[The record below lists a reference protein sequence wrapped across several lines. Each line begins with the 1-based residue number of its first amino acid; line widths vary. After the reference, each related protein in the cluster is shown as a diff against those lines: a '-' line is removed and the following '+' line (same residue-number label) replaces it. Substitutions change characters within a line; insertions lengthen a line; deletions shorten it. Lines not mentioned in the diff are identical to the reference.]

1 MGNIEIENY
10 NNYDDF
16 KNNLI
21 GSNNN
26 YNFTIAELISYA
38 ISAGGF
44 SNRSVGPSGQVFY
57 ESLVQMAL
65 IDGTNFSIGE
75 DYKYSETSIK
85 TSISFFMGMIA
96 AKAVADKK
104 YNIKYLFHLKD
115 PQICF
120 STSGKTPDFFGLQN
134 GTDPVLFEAKG
145 TFDERP
151 TNKTVENAKTQLDS
165 ISSIELDGWPY
176 EYNTFSKHVIASC
189 FKNDILTYLD
199 IDPNEVGDT
208 KLTIYID
215 KAIILY
221 YRNIMNLLLTK
232 QTKSQTIKDSTYLV
246 TELGNYTI
254 GLNKEVFNKLSE
266 YESLFKES
274 QPDFKKIN
282 TEGLYKKILS
292 IDLQLA
298 ESENKEY
305 ALRPDG
311 ILCI

>member
-1 MGNIEIENY
+1 MGNIEIKNY
-10 NNYDDF
+10 NNYNDF
-16 KNNLI
+16 KTNNI
-21 GSNNN
+21 SSNNN
-26 YNFTIAELISYA
+26 YNFTIPELISYA
-38 ISAGGF
+38 VSAGGF
-44 SNRSVGPSGQVFY
+44 SNRTVGPRGQVFY

-75 DYKYSETSIK
+75 DYKHSEESIK

-120 STSGKTPDFFGLQN
+120 STSGKKPDFFGLQN
-134 GTDPVLFEAKG
+134 GTDPILFEAKG
-145 TFDERP
+145 TFKKRP
-151 TNKTVENAKTQLDS
+151 TNKTVNDAKTQLDS

-189 FKNDILTYLD
+189 FNNDILTYLD
-199 IDPNEVGDT
+199 IDPNGIGDT
-208 KLTIYID
+208 KLTVYID
-215 KAIILY
+215 NAIILY

-232 QTKSQTIKDSTYLV
+232 QTKNQIIKDNTYIV
-246 TELGNYTI
+246 TELGNYKI

-266 YESLFKES
+266 YQSLFKES
-274 QPDFKKIN
+274 KPDFKEFSTK
-282 TEGLYKKILS
+282 GLYEKILA

-298 ESENKEY
+298 EPENKEF
-305 ALRPDG
+305 ALRSDG